1 MNNYFWNTTVF
12 IVKQEDEQPSRGVFS
27 KTCSENMQ
35 QIYRRTPIPKSD
47 FNKIALQIYWNNTW
61 ARVFPCKFAAY
72 IQNTFL

>member
-1 MNNYFWNTTVF
+1 
-12 IVKQEDEQPSRGVFS
+12 
-27 KTCSENMQ
+27 MQ

-47 FNKIALQIYWNNTW
+47 FNKIALQIYWNHTW